1 MKAIIN
7 TEYGSA
13 DVLKLQEI
21 EKPTPKPN
29 EVLVKIYGTTVNR
42 TDTGLRSAEYFIS
55 RLFTGLFK
63 PRFHTL
69 GSEFAGI
76 IEQIGE
82 NVKSFKVGD
91 EIFGLSTSNF
101 GTHAEYLAIPESASI
116 ALKPKNLTFYEAA
129 CIGEGPY
136 LALNYLEKFKI
147 DKTTKILINGT
158 SGSIGS
164 SGVQLVKYFGA
175 EVTAVTDTKNIALAK
190 TLGADFVVDYT
201 KEDFTDTDKKFDL
214 VFDAV
219 GKSSFFKLAPND
231 DSSHRQPTQRKVRQ
245 NQGVNLCQLLGRR
258 QPVGHGNAALQAAKR
273 HEIQVTKNSEHHK
286 PQPQHHMPAFG
297 RDFHVHPGKHQA
309 AGDQQNGDADHHQL

>member
-13 DVLKLQEI
+13 NVLKLQEI
-21 EKPTPKPN
+21 DKPTPKPN
-29 EVLVKIYGTTVNR
+29 ELLVKIYGTTVNR

-116 ALKPKNLTFYEAA
+116 ALKPKNLSFYDAA
-129 CIGEGPY
+129 CICEGPY
-136 LALNYLEKFKI
+136 LAFNYLTKFKI

-164 SGVQLVKYFGA
+164 SGLQLAKYFGA
-175 EVTAVTDTKNIALAK
+175 EVTAVTDTKNLALAK

-201 KEDFTDTDKKFDL
+201 MEDFTATDKKFDL

-219 GKSSFFKLAPND
+219 GKSSFFKCKKLLKENGTYFSTELGYLSQNVYLPLFTKKIIFPIPKDTKEQVEFFKDLAEKGHLRAIID
-231 DSSHRQPTQRKVRQ
+231 RTYALEEVAEAHRYVEKGMKV
-245 NQGVNLCQLLGRR
+245 GSVSIK
-258 QPVGHGNAALQAAKR
+258 V
-273 HEIQVTKNSEHHK
+273 V
-286 PQPQHHMPAFG
+286 
-297 RDFHVHPGKHQA
+297 
-309 AGDQQNGDADHHQL
+309 

>member
-21 EKPTPKPN
+21 EKPTPKSN
-29 EVLVKIYGTTVNR
+29 EVLVKIYATTVNR

-101 GTHAEYLAIPESASI
+101 GTHAEYLTIPESASI
-116 ALKPKNLTFYEAA
+116 ALKPKNFTFYEAA

-136 LALNYLEKFKI
+136 LALNYLTKFKI

-164 SGVQLVKYFGA
+164 SGLQLAKYFGA
-175 EVTAVTDTKNIALAK
+175 EVTAVTDTKNLALAK

-201 KEDFTDTDKKFDL
+201 KEDFTATDKKFDL

-219 GKSSFFKLAPND
+219 GKSSFFKCKKLLKENGTYFSTELGYLSQNVYLPLFTKKIIFPIPKDTKEQVEFFKDLAEKGHLRAIID
-231 DSSHRQPTQRKVRQ
+231 RTYALEEVAEAHQYVEKGMKV
-245 NQGVNLCQLLGRR
+245 GSVSIK
-258 QPVGHGNAALQAAKR
+258 V
-273 HEIQVTKNSEHHK
+273 V
-286 PQPQHHMPAFG
+286 
-297 RDFHVHPGKHQA
+297 
-309 AGDQQNGDADHHQL
+309 

>member
-76 IEQIGE
+76 VEQIGE

-91 EIFGLSTSNF
+91 EIFGLSTSTF

-116 ALKPKNLTFYEAA
+116 ALKPKNFTFYEAA

-136 LALNYLEKFKI
+136 LALNYLTKFKI

-164 SGVQLVKYFGA
+164 SGLQLVKYFGA

-219 GKSSFFKLAPND
+219 GKSSFFKCKKLLKENGTYFSTELGYLSQNVYLPLFTKKIIFPIPKDTKEQVEFFKDLAEKGHLRAIID
-231 DSSHRQPTQRKVRQ
+231 RTYALEEVAEAHRYVEKGMKV
-245 NQGVNLCQLLGRR
+245 GSVSIK
-258 QPVGHGNAALQAAKR
+258 V
-273 HEIQVTKNSEHHK
+273 V
-286 PQPQHHMPAFG
+286 
-297 RDFHVHPGKHQA
+297 
-309 AGDQQNGDADHHQL
+309 

>member
-21 EKPTPKPN
+21 EKPTPKSN
-29 EVLVKIYGTTVNR
+29 EVLVKIYATTVNR

-63 PRFHTL
+63 PRFQTL

-82 NVKSFKVGD
+82 NVKSFKVGE

-101 GTHAEYLAIPESASI
+101 GTHAEYLTISENASI

-164 SGVQLVKYFGA
+164 SGLQLAKYFGA
-175 EVTAVTDTKNIALAK
+175 EVTAVTDTKNLALAK
-190 TLGADFVVDYT
+190 TLGADFVIDYT
-201 KEDFTDTDKKFDL
+201 KEDFINTDKKFDL

-219 GKSSFFKLAPND
+219 GKSSFFKCKKLLKENGTYFSTELGYLSQNVYLPLFTKKIIFPIPKDMKEQVVFFKDLAEKGHLRAIID
-231 DSSHRQPTQRKVRQ
+231 RTYALEEVAEAHRYVEKGMKV
-245 NQGVNLCQLLGRR
+245 GSVSIK
-258 QPVGHGNAALQAAKR
+258 V
-273 HEIQVTKNSEHHK
+273 V
-286 PQPQHHMPAFG
+286 
-297 RDFHVHPGKHQA
+297 
-309 AGDQQNGDADHHQL
+309 

>member
-21 EKPTPKPN
+21 EKPTPKAN

-101 GTHAEYLAIPESASI
+101 GTHAEYLTIPESASI

-129 CIGEGPY
+129 CICEGPY

-164 SGVQLVKYFGA
+164 SGLQLAKYFGA
-175 EVTAVTDTKNIALAK
+175 EVTAVTDTKNLALAK

-219 GKSSFFKLAPND
+219 GKSSFFKCKKLLKENGTYFSTELGYLSQNVYLPLFTKKIVFPIPKDTKEQVEFFKELAEKGHLRAIID
-231 DSSHRQPTQRKVRQ
+231 RYYTLEEVAEAHRYVEKGMKV
-245 NQGVNLCQLLGRR
+245 GSVSIK
-258 QPVGHGNAALQAAKR
+258 V
-273 HEIQVTKNSEHHK
+273 V
-286 PQPQHHMPAFG
+286 
-297 RDFHVHPGKHQA
+297 
-309 AGDQQNGDADHHQL
+309 

>member
-21 EKPTPKPN
+21 DKPTPKPN
-29 EVLVKIYGTTVNR
+29 EVLVKIYATTVNR

-63 PRFHTL
+63 PKFHTL

-91 EIFGLSTSNF
+91 EIFGLSTSTF

-116 ALKPKNLTFYEAA
+116 ALKPKNFTFYEAA

-136 LALNYLEKFKI
+136 LALNYLAKFKI
-147 DKTTKILINGT
+147 DKNTQILINGT

-164 SGVQLVKYFGA
+164 SGLQLAKYFGA
-175 EVTAVTDTKNIALAK
+175 EVTAVTDTKNLALAK

-201 KEDFTDTDKKFDL
+201 KEDFTATDKKFDL

-219 GKSSFFKLAPND
+219 GKSSFFKCKKLLKENGTYFSTELGYLSQNVYLPLFTKKIIFPIPKDTKEQVEFFKDLAEKGHLRAIID
-231 DSSHRQPTQRKVRQ
+231 RQYSLEDVAEAHRYVEKGMKV
-245 NQGVNLCQLLGRR
+245 GSVSIK
-258 QPVGHGNAALQAAKR
+258 V
-273 HEIQVTKNSEHHK
+273 V
-286 PQPQHHMPAFG
+286 
-297 RDFHVHPGKHQA
+297 
-309 AGDQQNGDADHHQL
+309 

>member
-21 EKPTPKPN
+21 EKPTPKSN

-63 PRFHTL
+63 PRFQTL

-91 EIFGLSTSNF
+91 EIFGLSTSTF

-116 ALKPKNLTFYEAA
+116 ALKPKNFTFYEAA
-129 CIGEGPY
+129 CIGEGSY

-164 SGVQLVKYFGA
+164 SGLQLAKYFGA

-219 GKSSFFKLAPND
+219 GKSSFFKCKKLLKENGTYFSTELGYLFQNVYLPLFTKKIIFPIPKDTKEQVEFFKDLAEKGHLHAIID
-231 DSSHRQPTQRKVRQ
+231 RQYTLEEVAEAHRYVEKGMKV
-245 NQGVNLCQLLGRR
+245 GSVSIK
-258 QPVGHGNAALQAAKR
+258 V
-273 HEIQVTKNSEHHK
+273 V
-286 PQPQHHMPAFG
+286 
-297 RDFHVHPGKHQA
+297 
-309 AGDQQNGDADHHQL
+309 

>member
-21 EKPTPKPN
+21 EKPIPKAN
-29 EVLVKIYGTTVNR
+29 EVLVKIYATTVNR

-63 PRFHTL
+63 PKFYTL

-76 IEQIGE
+76 VEQIGE
-82 NVKSFKVGD
+82 NVKTFKVGD
-91 EIFGLSTSNF
+91 EIFGLSTSTF
-101 GTHAEYLAIPESASI
+101 GTHAEYLTIPENASI

-129 CIGEGPY
+129 CICEGPY
-136 LALNYLEKFKI
+136 LAFNYFAKFKI

-164 SGVQLVKYFGA
+164 SGLQLAKYFGA
-175 EVTAVTDTKNIALAK
+175 EVTAITDTKNLALAK
-190 TLGADFVVDYT
+190 TLGADFLVDYT
-201 KEDFTDTDKKFDL
+201 NEDFTNTDKKFDL

-219 GKSSFFKLAPND
+219 GKSSFFKCKKLLKENGTYFSTELGYLSQNVYLPLFTKKIIFPIPKDTKEQVEFFKDLAEKGHLRAIID
-231 DSSHRQPTQRKVRQ
+231 RYYDLEEVAEAHRYVEKGMKIGSVSIKV
-245 NQGVNLCQLLGRR
+245 V
-258 QPVGHGNAALQAAKR
+258 
-273 HEIQVTKNSEHHK
+273 
-286 PQPQHHMPAFG
+286 
-297 RDFHVHPGKHQA
+297 
-309 AGDQQNGDADHHQL
+309 

>member
-29 EVLVKIYGTTVNR
+29 EVLVKIYATTVNR

-82 NVKSFKVGD
+82 DVKSFKVGD

-101 GTHAEYLAIPESASI
+101 GTHAEYLTIPESASI
-116 ALKPKNLTFYEAA
+116 ALKPKNLSFYEAA
-129 CIGEGPY
+129 CICEGPY
-136 LALNYLEKFKI
+136 LAYNYLTKFKI

-164 SGVQLVKYFGA
+164 SGLQLAKYYGA
-175 EVTAVTDTKNIALAK
+175 EVTAVTDTKNLALAK

-201 KEDFTDTDKKFDL
+201 KEDFTTTNKKFDL

-219 GKSSFFKLAPND
+219 GKSSFFKCKKLLKENGTYFSTELGYLSQNVYLPLFTKKIIFPIPKDTKEQVEFFKDLAEKGHLRAIID
-231 DSSHRQPTQRKVRQ
+231 RTYTLEEVAEAHRYVEKGMKV
-245 NQGVNLCQLLGRR
+245 GSVSIK
-258 QPVGHGNAALQAAKR
+258 V
-273 HEIQVTKNSEHHK
+273 V
-286 PQPQHHMPAFG
+286 
-297 RDFHVHPGKHQA
+297 
-309 AGDQQNGDADHHQL
+309 

>member
-21 EKPTPKPN
+21 EKLTPKPN
-29 EVLVKIYGTTVNR
+29 EVLVKIYATTVNR

-76 IEQIGE
+76 VEQIGE
-82 NVKSFKVGD
+82 NVTSFKVGD

-116 ALKPKNLTFYEAA
+116 ALKPKNFTFYEAA

-136 LALNYLEKFKI
+136 LAFNYLTKFKI
-147 DKTTKILINGT
+147 DNTTKILINGT

-164 SGVQLVKYFGA
+164 SGLQLAKYFGA

-201 KEDFTDTDKKFDL
+201 KEDFTATDKKFDL

-219 GKSSFFKLAPND
+219 GKSSFFKCKKLLKENGTYFSTELGYLSQNVYLPLFTKKIIFPIPKDTKEQVEFFKDLAEK
-231 DSSHRQPTQRKVRQ
+231 SHLRAIIDRTYALEEVAEAHRYVEKGMKAGSVSIKV
-245 NQGVNLCQLLGRR
+245 V
-258 QPVGHGNAALQAAKR
+258 
-273 HEIQVTKNSEHHK
+273 
-286 PQPQHHMPAFG
+286 
-297 RDFHVHPGKHQA
+297 
-309 AGDQQNGDADHHQL
+309 

>member
-21 EKPTPKPN
+21 EKPTPKAN

-101 GTHAEYLAIPESASI
+101 GTHAEYLTIPESASI

-129 CIGEGPY
+129 CICEGPY

-164 SGVQLVKYFGA
+164 SGLQLAKYFGA
-175 EVTAVTDTKNIALAK
+175 EVTAVTDTKNLALAK

-201 KEDFTDTDKKFDL
+201 KEDFTATNKKFDL

-219 GKSSFFKLAPND
+219 GKSSFFKCKKLLKENGTYFSTELGYLSQNVYLPLFTKKIVFPIPKDTKEQVEFFKELAEKGHLRAIID
-231 DSSHRQPTQRKVRQ
+231 RYYTLEEVAEAHRYVEKGMKV
-245 NQGVNLCQLLGRR
+245 GSVSIK
-258 QPVGHGNAALQAAKR
+258 V
-273 HEIQVTKNSEHHK
+273 V
-286 PQPQHHMPAFG
+286 
-297 RDFHVHPGKHQA
+297 
-309 AGDQQNGDADHHQL
+309 

>member
-42 TDTGLRSAEYFIS
+42 TDTGLRSVEYFIS

-116 ALKPKNLTFYEAA
+116 ALKPKNLSFYEAA
-129 CIGEGPY
+129 CICEGPY
-136 LALNYLEKFKI
+136 LAYNYLTKFKI

-164 SGVQLVKYFGA
+164 SGLQLAKYFGA
-175 EVTAVTDTKNIALAK
+175 EVTAVTDTKNLALAK
-190 TLGADFVVDYT
+190 KLGADFVVDYT

-219 GKSSFFKLAPND
+219 GKSSFFKCKKLLKENGTYFSTELGYLSQNVYLPLFTKKIIFPIPKDTKEQVEFFKELAEKGHLRAIID
-231 DSSHRQPTQRKVRQ
+231 RTYALEEVAEAHRYVEKGMKV
-245 NQGVNLCQLLGRR
+245 GSVSIKVL
-258 QPVGHGNAALQAAKR
+258 
-273 HEIQVTKNSEHHK
+273 
-286 PQPQHHMPAFG
+286 
-297 RDFHVHPGKHQA
+297 
-309 AGDQQNGDADHHQL
+309 

>member
-21 EKPTPKPN
+21 DKPTPKPN
-29 EVLVKIYGTTVNR
+29 EVLVKIYATTVNR

-63 PRFHTL
+63 PRFHIL

-91 EIFGLSTSNF
+91 EIFGLSTSTF
-101 GTHAEYLAIPESASI
+101 GTHAEYLSIPESASI
-116 ALKPKNLTFYEAA
+116 ALKPKNFTFYEAA

-136 LALNYLEKFKI
+136 LALNYLTKFKI
-147 DKTTKILINGT
+147 DKTTQILINGT

-164 SGVQLVKYFGA
+164 SGLQLAKYFGA
-175 EVTAVTDTKNIALAK
+175 EVTAVTDTKNLALAK

-201 KEDFTDTDKKFDL
+201 KEDFTATDKKFDL

-219 GKSSFFKLAPND
+219 GKSSFFKCKKLLKENGTYFSTELGYLSQNVYLPLFTKKIIFPIPRDTKEQVEFFKDLAEKGHLRAIID
-231 DSSHRQPTQRKVRQ
+231 RQYTLEEVAEAHRYVEKGMKV
-245 NQGVNLCQLLGRR
+245 GSVSIK
-258 QPVGHGNAALQAAKR
+258 V
-273 HEIQVTKNSEHHK
+273 V
-286 PQPQHHMPAFG
+286 
-297 RDFHVHPGKHQA
+297 
-309 AGDQQNGDADHHQL
+309 

>member
-101 GTHAEYLAIPESASI
+101 GTHAEYLTIPESASI
-116 ALKPKNLTFYEAA
+116 ALKPKNLSFYEAA
-129 CIGEGPY
+129 CICEGPY
-136 LALNYLEKFKI
+136 LALNDLTKFKI

-164 SGVQLVKYFGA
+164 SGLQLAKYFGA
-175 EVTAVTDTKNIALAK
+175 EVTAVTDTKNLALAK

-201 KEDFTDTDKKFDL
+201 KGDFTATDKKFDL

-219 GKSSFFKLAPND
+219 GKSSFFKCKKLLKENGTYFSTELGYLSQNVYLPLFTKKIIFPIPKDTKEQVEFFKDLAEKGHLRAIID
-231 DSSHRQPTQRKVRQ
+231 RQYTLEEVAEAHRYVEKGMKV
-245 NQGVNLCQLLGRR
+245 GSVSIK
-258 QPVGHGNAALQAAKR
+258 V
-273 HEIQVTKNSEHHK
+273 V
-286 PQPQHHMPAFG
+286 
-297 RDFHVHPGKHQA
+297 
-309 AGDQQNGDADHHQL
+309 

>member
-116 ALKPKNLTFYEAA
+116 ALKPKNFTFYEAA

-136 LALNYLEKFKI
+136 LAYNYLTKFKI
-147 DKTTKILINGT
+147 DKTTQILINGT

-164 SGVQLVKYFGA
+164 SGLQLAKYFGA
-175 EVTAVTDTKNIALAK
+175 EVTAVTDTKNLALAK

-201 KEDFTDTDKKFDL
+201 KDDFTATDKKFDL

-219 GKSSFFKLAPND
+219 GKSSFFKCKKLLKENGTYFSTELGYLSQNVYLPLFTKKIIFPIPKDTKEQVEFFKDLAEKGHLRAIID
-231 DSSHRQPTQRKVRQ
+231 RQYTLEGVAEAHRYVEKGMKV
-245 NQGVNLCQLLGRR
+245 GSVSIK
-258 QPVGHGNAALQAAKR
+258 V
-273 HEIQVTKNSEHHK
+273 V
-286 PQPQHHMPAFG
+286 
-297 RDFHVHPGKHQA
+297 
-309 AGDQQNGDADHHQL
+309 

>member
-13 DVLKLQEI
+13 DVLKLQEV
-21 EKPTPKPN
+21 EKPKPKPN

-63 PRFHTL
+63 PRFHIL
-69 GSEFAGI
+69 GSEFAGV

-82 NVKSFKVGD
+82 DVKSFKVGD
-91 EIFGLSTSNF
+91 EIFGLSTSTF
-101 GTHAEYLAIPESASI
+101 GTHAEYLTIPESASI
-116 ALKPKNLTFYEAA
+116 ALKPKNFTFYEAA

-136 LALNYLEKFKI
+136 LALNYLTKFKI
-147 DKTTKILINGT
+147 DSTTKILINGT

-164 SGVQLVKYFGA
+164 SGLQLAKYFGA
-175 EVTAVTDTKNIALAK
+175 EVTAVTDTKNLALAK

-201 KEDFTDTDKKFDL
+201 KEDFTTTDKKFDL

-219 GKSSFFKLAPND
+219 GKSSFFKCKKLLKENGTYFSTELGYLSQNVYLPLFTKKIIFPIPKDTKEQVEFFKDLAEKGHLRAIIDRTYTLEEIPEA
-231 DSSHRQPTQRKVRQ
+231 HLYVEKGMKV
-245 NQGVNLCQLLGRR
+245 GSVSIK
-258 QPVGHGNAALQAAKR
+258 V
-273 HEIQVTKNSEHHK
+273 V
-286 PQPQHHMPAFG
+286 
-297 RDFHVHPGKHQA
+297 
-309 AGDQQNGDADHHQL
+309 

>member
-21 EKPTPKPN
+21 EKPTPKSN
-29 EVLVKIYGTTVNR
+29 EILVKIYGTTVNR

-116 ALKPKNLTFYEAA
+116 ALKPKNFTFYEAA

-136 LALNYLEKFKI
+136 LALNYLAKFKI
-147 DKTTKILINGT
+147 DKNTKILINGT

-164 SGVQLVKYFGA
+164 SGLQLAKYFGA
-175 EVTAVTDTKNIALAK
+175 EVTAVTDTKNLALAK

-219 GKSSFFKLAPND
+219 GKSSFFKCKKLLKENGTYFSTELGYLSQNVYLPLFTKKIIFPIPKDTKEQVEFFKDLAEKGHLRAIID
-231 DSSHRQPTQRKVRQ
+231 RQYSLEDVAEAHRYVEKGMKV
-245 NQGVNLCQLLGRR
+245 GSVSIK
-258 QPVGHGNAALQAAKR
+258 V
-273 HEIQVTKNSEHHK
+273 V
-286 PQPQHHMPAFG
+286 
-297 RDFHVHPGKHQA
+297 
-309 AGDQQNGDADHHQL
+309 

>member
-21 EKPTPKPN
+21 EKPTPKSN
-29 EVLVKIYGTTVNR
+29 EVLVKVYATTVNR

-82 NVKSFKVGD
+82 NITSFKVGD

-116 ALKPKNLTFYEAA
+116 ALKPKNLSFYEAA
-129 CIGEGPY
+129 CICEGPY
-136 LALNYLEKFKI
+136 LALNYLTKFKI
-147 DKTTKILINGT
+147 DSTTKILVNGT

-164 SGVQLVKYFGA
+164 SGLQLAKYFGA
-175 EVTAVTDTKNIALAK
+175 EVTAVTDTKNVALAK
-190 TLGADFVVDYT
+190 TLGANFVVDYT
-201 KEDFTDTDKKFDL
+201 KEDFTITDKKFDL

-219 GKSSFFKLAPND
+219 GKSSFFKCKKLLKENGTYFSTELGYLSQNVYLPLFTKKIIFPIPKDTKEQVEFFKDLAEKGHIRAIID
-231 DSSHRQPTQRKVRQ
+231 RQYTLEEVAEAHRYVEKGMKV
-245 NQGVNLCQLLGRR
+245 GSVSIK
-258 QPVGHGNAALQAAKR
+258 V
-273 HEIQVTKNSEHHK
+273 V
-286 PQPQHHMPAFG
+286 
-297 RDFHVHPGKHQA
+297 
-309 AGDQQNGDADHHQL
+309 

>member
-91 EIFGLSTSNF
+91 EIFGLSTSTF

-116 ALKPKNLTFYEAA
+116 ALKPKNFTFYEAA

-136 LALNYLEKFKI
+136 LALNYLTKFKI
-147 DKTTKILINGT
+147 DSTTKILINGT

-164 SGVQLVKYFGA
+164 SGLQLAKYFGA
-175 EVTAVTDTKNIALAK
+175 EVTAVTDTKNLALAK

-201 KEDFTDTDKKFDL
+201 KEDFTATDKKFDL

-219 GKSSFFKLAPND
+219 GKSSFFKCKKLLKENGTYFSTELGYLSQNVYLPLFTKKIIFPIPKDTKEQVEFFKDLAEKGHLRAIID
-231 DSSHRQPTQRKVRQ
+231 RQYTLEEVAEAHRYVEKGMKV
-245 NQGVNLCQLLGRR
+245 GSVSIK
-258 QPVGHGNAALQAAKR
+258 V
-273 HEIQVTKNSEHHK
+273 V
-286 PQPQHHMPAFG
+286 
-297 RDFHVHPGKHQA
+297 
-309 AGDQQNGDADHHQL
+309 

>member
-82 NVKSFKVGD
+82 SVKSFKVGD

-164 SGVQLVKYFGA
+164 SGLQLAKYFGA

-201 KEDFTDTDKKFDL
+201 KEDFTNTDKKFDL

-219 GKSSFFKLAPND
+219 GKSSFFKCKKLLKENGTYFSTELGYLSQNVYLPLFTKKIIFPIPKDTKEQVEFFKDLAEKGHLHAIID
-231 DSSHRQPTQRKVRQ
+231 RQYTLEEVAEAHRYVEKGMKV
-245 NQGVNLCQLLGRR
+245 GSVSIK
-258 QPVGHGNAALQAAKR
+258 V
-273 HEIQVTKNSEHHK
+273 V
-286 PQPQHHMPAFG
+286 
-297 RDFHVHPGKHQA
+297 
-309 AGDQQNGDADHHQL
+309 

>member
-29 EVLVKIYGTTVNR
+29 EVLVKIYATTVNR

-116 ALKPKNLTFYEAA
+116 ALKPKNFTFYEAA

-136 LALNYLEKFKI
+136 LALNYLAKFKI
-147 DKTTKILINGT
+147 DSTTKILINGT

-164 SGVQLVKYFGA
+164 SGLQLAKYFGA
-175 EVTAVTDTKNIALAK
+175 EVTAVTDTKNLALAK

-201 KEDFTDTDKKFDL
+201 KEDFTATDKKFDL

-219 GKSSFFKLAPND
+219 GKSSFFKCKKLLKENGTYFSTELGYLSQNVYLPLFTKKIIFPIPRDTKEQVEFFKDLAEKGYLRAIID
-231 DSSHRQPTQRKVRQ
+231 RTYTLDEVAEAHRYVEKGMKV
-245 NQGVNLCQLLGRR
+245 GSVSIKI
-258 QPVGHGNAALQAAKR
+258 V
-273 HEIQVTKNSEHHK
+273 
-286 PQPQHHMPAFG
+286 
-297 RDFHVHPGKHQA
+297 
-309 AGDQQNGDADHHQL
+309 

>member
-21 EKPTPKPN
+21 EKPRPKSN
-29 EVLVKIYGTTVNR
+29 EVLVKIYATTVNR

-63 PRFHTL
+63 PRFQTL

-101 GTHAEYLAIPESASI
+101 GTHAEYLTISENASI

-164 SGVQLVKYFGA
+164 SGLQLAKYFGA

-201 KEDFTDTDKKFDL
+201 KEDFTATDKKFDL

-219 GKSSFFKLAPND
+219 GKSSFFKCKKLLKENGTYFSTELGYLSQNVYLPLFTKKIIFPIPKDMKEQVEFFKDLAEKGHLHAIID
-231 DSSHRQPTQRKVRQ
+231 RQYTLEEVAEAHRYVEKGMKV
-245 NQGVNLCQLLGRR
+245 GSVSIK
-258 QPVGHGNAALQAAKR
+258 V
-273 HEIQVTKNSEHHK
+273 V
-286 PQPQHHMPAFG
+286 
-297 RDFHVHPGKHQA
+297 
-309 AGDQQNGDADHHQL
+309 

>member
-21 EKPTPKPN
+21 EKPIPKPN

-82 NVKSFKVGD
+82 DVKSFKVGD

-116 ALKPKNLTFYEAA
+116 ALKPKNFNFYEAA

-164 SGVQLVKYFGA
+164 SGLQLAKYFGA

-201 KEDFTDTDKKFDL
+201 KEDFINTDKKFDL

-219 GKSSFFKLAPND
+219 GKSSFFKCKKLLKENGTYFSTELGYLSQNVYLPLFTKKIIFPIPKD
-231 DSSHRQPTQRKVRQ
+231 TKEKV
-245 NQGVNLCQLLGRR
+245 G
-258 QPVGHGNAALQAAKR
+258 
-273 HEIQVTKNSEHHK
+273 
-286 PQPQHHMPAFG
+286 
-297 RDFHVHPGKHQA
+297 
-309 AGDQQNGDADHHQL
+309 

>member
-29 EVLVKIYGTTVNR
+29 EVSVKIYATTVNR

-76 IEQIGE
+76 IEQIGKD
-82 NVKSFKVGD
+82 VKSFKVGD

-116 ALKPKNLTFYEAA
+116 ALKPKNLSFYEAA
-129 CIGEGPY
+129 CICEGPY
-136 LALNYLEKFKI
+136 LAYNYLTKFKI

-164 SGVQLVKYFGA
+164 SGLQLAKYYGA
-175 EVTAVTDTKNIALAK
+175 EVTAVTDTKNLALAK

-201 KEDFTDTDKKFDL
+201 KENFTHTDKKFDL

-219 GKSSFFKLAPND
+219 GKSSFFKCKKLLKENGTYFSTELGYLSQNVYLPLFTKKIIFPIPKDTKEQVEFFKDLAEKGHLRAIID
-231 DSSHRQPTQRKVRQ
+231 RTYALEEVAEAHRYVEKGMKV
-245 NQGVNLCQLLGRR
+245 GSVSIK
-258 QPVGHGNAALQAAKR
+258 V
-273 HEIQVTKNSEHHK
+273 V
-286 PQPQHHMPAFG
+286 
-297 RDFHVHPGKHQA
+297 
-309 AGDQQNGDADHHQL
+309 

>member
-21 EKPTPKPN
+21 EKPTPKSN

-82 NVKSFKVGD
+82 DVKSFKVGD

-116 ALKPKNLTFYEAA
+116 ALKPKNFNFYEAA

-164 SGVQLVKYFGA
+164 SGLQLAKYFGA

-201 KEDFTDTDKKFDL
+201 KEDFINTDKKFDL

-219 GKSSFFKLAPND
+219 GKSSFFKCKKLLKENGTYFSTELGYLSQNVYLPLFTKKIIFPIPKDTKEKVEFFKDLAENGYLRAIID
-231 DSSHRQPTQRKVRQ
+231 RQYTLEEVAEAHRYVEKGMKV
-245 NQGVNLCQLLGRR
+245 GSVSIK
-258 QPVGHGNAALQAAKR
+258 V
-273 HEIQVTKNSEHHK
+273 V
-286 PQPQHHMPAFG
+286 
-297 RDFHVHPGKHQA
+297 
-309 AGDQQNGDADHHQL
+309 

>member
-21 EKPTPKPN
+21 DKPIPKPN
-29 EVLVKIYGTTVNR
+29 EVLVKIYATTVNR

-63 PRFHTL
+63 PRFHIL

-116 ALKPKNLTFYEAA
+116 ALKPKNFTFYEAA

-136 LALNYLEKFKI
+136 LALNYLAKFKI
-147 DKTTKILINGT
+147 DKNTQILINGT

-164 SGVQLVKYFGA
+164 SGLQLAKYFGA
-175 EVTAVTDTKNIALAK
+175 EVTAVTDTKNLALAK

-201 KEDFTDTDKKFDL
+201 KEDFTTTDKKFDL

-219 GKSSFFKLAPND
+219 GKSSFFKCKKLLKENGTYFSTELGYLSQNVYLPLFTKKIIFPIPKDTKEQVEFCKDLAEKGHLHAIID
-231 DSSHRQPTQRKVRQ
+231 RQYSLEEVAEAHRYVEKGMKV
-245 NQGVNLCQLLGRR
+245 GSVSIK
-258 QPVGHGNAALQAAKR
+258 V
-273 HEIQVTKNSEHHK
+273 V
-286 PQPQHHMPAFG
+286 
-297 RDFHVHPGKHQA
+297 
-309 AGDQQNGDADHHQL
+309 

>member
-21 EKPTPKPN
+21 EKPTPKSN

-82 NVKSFKVGD
+82 SVKSFKVGD

-164 SGVQLVKYFGA
+164 SGLHLAKYFGA

-201 KEDFTDTDKKFDL
+201 QEDFTNTDKKFDL

-219 GKSSFFKLAPND
+219 GKSSFFKCKKLLKENGTYFSTELGYLSQNVYLPLFTKKIIFPIPKDMKEQVEFFKDLAEKGHLHAIID
-231 DSSHRQPTQRKVRQ
+231 RQYTLEEVAEAHRYVEKGMKV
-245 NQGVNLCQLLGRR
+245 GSVSIK
-258 QPVGHGNAALQAAKR
+258 V
-273 HEIQVTKNSEHHK
+273 V
-286 PQPQHHMPAFG
+286 
-297 RDFHVHPGKHQA
+297 
-309 AGDQQNGDADHHQL
+309 

>member
-29 EVLVKIYGTTVNR
+29 EILVKIYATTVNR

-101 GTHAEYLAIPESASI
+101 GTHAEYLVIPESASI
-116 ALKPKNLTFYEAA
+116 ALKPKNFTFYEAA

-136 LALNYLEKFKI
+136 LAFNYLTKFKI

-164 SGVQLVKYFGA
+164 SGLQLTKYFGA
-175 EVTAVTDTKNIALAK
+175 EVTAVTDTKNLALAK

-201 KEDFTDTDKKFDL
+201 KEDFTATDKKFDL
-214 VFDAV
+214 IFDAV
-219 GKSSFFKLAPND
+219 GKSSFFKCKKLLKENGTYFSTELGYLSQNVYLPLFTKKIIFPIPKDTKEQVEFFKDLAEKGHLRAVID
-231 DSSHRQPTQRKVRQ
+231 RQYTLEEVAEAHRYVEKGMKV
-245 NQGVNLCQLLGRR
+245 GSVSIK
-258 QPVGHGNAALQAAKR
+258 V
-273 HEIQVTKNSEHHK
+273 V
-286 PQPQHHMPAFG
+286 
-297 RDFHVHPGKHQA
+297 
-309 AGDQQNGDADHHQL
+309 

>member
-29 EVLVKIYGTTVNR
+29 EVLVKVYATTVNR

-69 GSEFAGI
+69 GSEFAGV

-82 NVKSFKVGD
+82 EVKSFKVGD

-101 GTHAEYLAIPESASI
+101 GTHAEYLTIPESASI
-116 ALKPKNLTFYEAA
+116 ALKPKNFTFYEAA

-136 LALNYLEKFKI
+136 LAFNYLTKFKI
-147 DKTTKILINGT
+147 DSTTKILINGT

-164 SGVQLVKYFGA
+164 SGLQLAKYFGA
-175 EVTAVTDTKNIALAK
+175 EVTAVTDTKNLALAK

-201 KEDFTDTDKKFDL
+201 KEDFTATDKKFDL

-219 GKSSFFKLAPND
+219 GKSSFFKCKKLLKENGTYFSTELGYLSQNVYLPLFTKEIIFPIPRDTKEQVEFFKDLAEKGHLRAIID
-231 DSSHRQPTQRKVRQ
+231 RTYTLDEVAEAHRYVEKGMKV
-245 NQGVNLCQLLGRR
+245 GSVSIK
-258 QPVGHGNAALQAAKR
+258 V
-273 HEIQVTKNSEHHK
+273 
-286 PQPQHHMPAFG
+286 F
-297 RDFHVHPGKHQA
+297 
-309 AGDQQNGDADHHQL
+309 

>member
-201 KEDFTDTDKKFDL
+201 KEDFTNTDKKFDL

-219 GKSSFFKLAPND
+219 GKSSFFKCKKLLKENGTYFSTELGYLSQNVYLPLFTKKIIFPIPKDTKEQVEFFKDLAEKGHLHAIID
-231 DSSHRQPTQRKVRQ
+231 RQYTLEEVAEAHRYVEKGMKV
-245 NQGVNLCQLLGRR
+245 GSVSIK
-258 QPVGHGNAALQAAKR
+258 V
-273 HEIQVTKNSEHHK
+273 V
-286 PQPQHHMPAFG
+286 
-297 RDFHVHPGKHQA
+297 
-309 AGDQQNGDADHHQL
+309 

>member
-21 EKPTPKPN
+21 EKPTPKSN
-29 EVLVKIYGTTVNR
+29 EVLVKVYATTVNR

-69 GSEFAGI
+69 GSEFAGV

-82 NVKSFKVGD
+82 NVTSFKVGD
-91 EIFGLSTSNF
+91 EIFGLSTSTF

-116 ALKPKNLTFYEAA
+116 ALKPKNFTFYEAA

-136 LALNYLEKFKI
+136 LALNYLTKFKI
-147 DKTTKILINGT
+147 DKTTQILINGT

-164 SGVQLVKYFGA
+164 SGLQLAKYFGA
-175 EVTAVTDTKNIALAK
+175 EVTAVTDTKNVALAK

-201 KEDFTDTDKKFDL
+201 KEDFTATDKKFDL

-219 GKSSFFKLAPND
+219 GKSSFFKCKKLLKENGTYFSTELGYLSQNVYLPLFTKKIIFPIPKDTKEQVEFFKDLAEKGHLRAIID
-231 DSSHRQPTQRKVRQ
+231 RTYTLDEVAEAHRYVEKGMKV
-245 NQGVNLCQLLGRR
+245 GSVSIK
-258 QPVGHGNAALQAAKR
+258 V
-273 HEIQVTKNSEHHK
+273 V
-286 PQPQHHMPAFG
+286 
-297 RDFHVHPGKHQA
+297 
-309 AGDQQNGDADHHQL
+309 

>member
-21 EKPTPKPN
+21 EKPTPKSN
-29 EVLVKIYGTTVNR
+29 EVLVKVYATTVNR

-69 GSEFAGI
+69 GSEFAGV

-82 NVKSFKVGD
+82 NVTSFKVGD

-116 ALKPKNLTFYEAA
+116 ALKPKNLSFYEAA
-129 CIGEGPY
+129 CICEGPY
-136 LALNYLEKFKI
+136 LALNYLTKFKI
-147 DKTTKILINGT
+147 DSTTKILVNGT

-164 SGVQLVKYFGA
+164 SGLQLAKYFGA
-175 EVTAVTDTKNIALAK
+175 EVTAVTDTKNLALAK
-190 TLGADFVVDYT
+190 TLGANFVVDYT
-201 KEDFTDTDKKFDL
+201 KEDFTATDKKFDL

-219 GKSSFFKLAPND
+219 GKSSFFKCKKLLKENGTYFSTELGYLSQNVYLPLFTKKIIFPIPKDTKEQVEFFKDLAEKGHLRAIID
-231 DSSHRQPTQRKVRQ
+231 RQYTLEEVAEAHRYVEKGMKV
-245 NQGVNLCQLLGRR
+245 GSVSIK
-258 QPVGHGNAALQAAKR
+258 V
-273 HEIQVTKNSEHHK
+273 V
-286 PQPQHHMPAFG
+286 
-297 RDFHVHPGKHQA
+297 
-309 AGDQQNGDADHHQL
+309 

>member
-21 EKPTPKPN
+21 EKPTPKSN
-29 EVLVKIYGTTVNR
+29 EVLVKIYATTVNR

-101 GTHAEYLAIPESASI
+101 GTHAEYLIISENASI

-164 SGVQLVKYFGA
+164 SGLQLAKYFGA

-219 GKSSFFKLAPND
+219 GKSSFFKCKKLLKENGTYFSTELGYLSQNVYLPFFTKKIIFPIPKDMKEQVEFFKDLAEKGHLHAIID
-231 DSSHRQPTQRKVRQ
+231 RQYTLEEVAEAHRYVEKGMKV
-245 NQGVNLCQLLGRR
+245 GSVSIK
-258 QPVGHGNAALQAAKR
+258 V
-273 HEIQVTKNSEHHK
+273 V
-286 PQPQHHMPAFG
+286 
-297 RDFHVHPGKHQA
+297 
-309 AGDQQNGDADHHQL
+309 

>member
-21 EKPTPKPN
+21 EKPMPKPN
-29 EVLVKIYGTTVNR
+29 EVLVKIYATTVNR

-69 GSEFAGI
+69 GSEFAGV

-91 EIFGLSTSNF
+91 EIFGLSTSTF

-116 ALKPKNLTFYEAA
+116 ALKPKNFNFYEAA

-136 LALNYLEKFKI
+136 LALNYLTKFKI
-147 DKTTKILINGT
+147 DKTTQILINGT

-164 SGVQLVKYFGA
+164 SGLQLAKYFGA
-175 EVTAVTDTKNIALAK
+175 EVTAVTDTKNLALAK

-219 GKSSFFKLAPND
+219 GKSSFFKCKKLLKENGTYFSTELGYLSQNVYLPLFTKKIIFPIPKDTKEQVEFFKDLAE
-231 DSSHRQPTQRKVRQ
+231 
-245 NQGVNLCQLLGRR
+245 
-258 QPVGHGNAALQAAKR
+258 KR
-273 HEIQVTKNSEHHK
+273 HLRAIIDRQYSLEEVAEAHRYVEKGMKVGSVSIKV
-286 PQPQHHMPAFG
+286 
-297 RDFHVHPGKHQA
+297 V
-309 AGDQQNGDADHHQL
+309 

>member
-29 EVLVKIYGTTVNR
+29 EVLVKIYATTVNR

-101 GTHAEYLAIPESASI
+101 GTHAEYLTIPESASI
-116 ALKPKNLTFYEAA
+116 ALKPKNLSFYEAA
-129 CIGEGPY
+129 CICEGPY
-136 LALNYLEKFKI
+136 LAFNYLTKFKI

-164 SGVQLVKYFGA
+164 SGLQLTKYYGA
-175 EVTAVTDTKNIALAK
+175 EVTAVTDTKNLALAK

-201 KEDFTDTDKKFDL
+201 KADFTTTDKKFDL

-219 GKSSFFKLAPND
+219 GKSSFFKCKKLLKENGTYFSTELGYLSQNVYLPLFTKKIIFPIPKDTKEQVEFFKDLAEKGHLRAIID
-231 DSSHRQPTQRKVRQ
+231 RTYTLEEVAEAHRYVEKGMKV
-245 NQGVNLCQLLGRR
+245 GSVSIK
-258 QPVGHGNAALQAAKR
+258 V
-273 HEIQVTKNSEHHK
+273 V
-286 PQPQHHMPAFG
+286 
-297 RDFHVHPGKHQA
+297 
-309 AGDQQNGDADHHQL
+309 

>member
-29 EVLVKIYGTTVNR
+29 EILVKIYGTTVNR

-76 IEQIGE
+76 VEQIGE
-82 NVKSFKVGD
+82 NVTSFKVGD

-101 GTHAEYLAIPESASI
+101 GTHAEYLTIPESASI
-116 ALKPKNLTFYEAA
+116 ALKPKNFTFYEAA

-136 LALNYLEKFKI
+136 LALNYLTKFKI
-147 DKTTKILINGT
+147 DKTTQILINGT

-164 SGVQLVKYFGA
+164 SGLQLAKYFGA

-219 GKSSFFKLAPND
+219 GKSSFFKCKKLLKENGTYFSTELGYLSQNVYLPLFTKKIIFPIPKDTKEQVEFFKDLAEKGHLRAIID
-231 DSSHRQPTQRKVRQ
+231 RQYTLEEVAEAHRYVEKGMKV
-245 NQGVNLCQLLGRR
+245 GSVSIK
-258 QPVGHGNAALQAAKR
+258 V
-273 HEIQVTKNSEHHK
+273 V
-286 PQPQHHMPAFG
+286 
-297 RDFHVHPGKHQA
+297 
-309 AGDQQNGDADHHQL
+309 